1 MWMYWTIKLS
11 MQFAC
16 HVAVVSGN
24 AGSSTEVIS
33 VLPVLC
39 NLEKSEMITVAEA
52 LVLHPLLEN

>member
-16 HVAVVSGN
+16 HVAVVSG
-24 AGSSTEVIS
+24 SSTEVIS

-39 NLEKSEMITVAEA
+39 NLEKSEMVTVAEA
-52 LVLHPLLEN
+52 LVLHSLLEN